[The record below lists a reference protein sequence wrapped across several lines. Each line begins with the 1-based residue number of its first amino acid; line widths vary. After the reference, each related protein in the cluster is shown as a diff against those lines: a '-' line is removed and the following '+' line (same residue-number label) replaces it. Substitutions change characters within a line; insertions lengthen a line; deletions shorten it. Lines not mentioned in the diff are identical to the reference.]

1 MTYFRPLSGI
11 KKAEKENHMNTQLN
25 IKTQRRFSPIIVT
38 LLVGFVAVLVSGGPS
53 VQAQTTTTA
62 ATVDSSI
69 TIKTNGTV
77 SDPSGSI
84 KLSGN
89 VIIKCRRVIDPTS
102 TTTAPLV
109 LLDFDF
115 SQLTGTTGSGKT
127 LTTYV
132 TGDNHATSVRPLQAS
147 DTIVVT
153 VPYFDSTK
161 DMLSANSFLATATL
175 NFDIS
180 AGTLTSGTLTYGTNI
195 FKSTGVGTFTV
206 N

>member
-1 MTYFRPLSGI
+1 
-11 KKAEKENHMNTQLN
+11 MNTQLS
-25 IKTQRRFSPIIVT
+25 IKMRRRRFSPIVVT
-38 LLVGFVAVLVSGGPS
+38 LVVGFVAVLILGGPS
-53 VQAQTTTTA
+53 VQAQTTTA
-62 ATVDSSI
+62 APATVDSSI

-77 SDPSGSI
+77 SDPSGAV
-84 KLSGN
+84 KVSGD
-89 VIIKCRRVIDPTS
+89 VIVKCRRVIDTSS
-102 TTTAPLV
+102 TTIPPLV

-132 TGDNHATSVRPLQAS
+132 TGGNHSAEIRPLQAS

-161 DMLSANSFLATATL
+161 DMLSASTFMATATL

-180 AGTLTSGTLTYGTNI
+180 TGTLTSGTITYGTNV

>member
-1 MTYFRPLSGI
+1 
-11 KKAEKENHMNTQLN
+11 MNTQLN
-25 IKTQRRFSPIIVT
+25 INTRRRFSPFVVT
-38 LLVGFVAVLVSGGPS
+38 LSVGIAVVLAMLVVGGSS
-53 VQAQTTTTA
+53 VQAQTP

-77 SDPSGSI
+77 TEGTTTI

-89 VIIKCRRVIDPTS
+89 VIIKCRRVIDTS
-102 TTTAPLV
+102 TPTITPVV

-115 SQLTGTTGSGKT
+115 SQVTGTTGSGKT
-127 LTTYV
+127 LVTYI
-132 TGDNHATSVRPLQAS
+132 TGDNHATEIRPFQAS

-161 DMLSANSFLATATL
+161 DALSASSFMATANL
-175 NFDIS
+175 NFDVS
-180 AGTLTSGTLTYGTNI
+180 TGTLTSGTLTYGTNV

>member
-1 MTYFRPLSGI
+1 
-11 KKAEKENHMNTQLN
+11 MNTQLN
-25 IKTQRRFSPIIVT
+25 IKTRRRFSPIVVT
-38 LLVGFVAVLVSGGPS
+38 LLVGIVAVLVSGGAS
-53 VQAQTTTTA
+53 VQAQTP

-77 SDPSGSI
+77 TEGTTTV

-89 VIIKCRRVIDPTS
+89 VIVKCRRVIDTS
-102 TTTAPLV
+102 TPTITPVV

-132 TGDNHATSVRPLQAS
+132 TGGNHAAEIRPLQAS

-161 DMLSANSFLATATL
+161 DMLSANTFMATATL

-180 AGTLTSGTLTYGTNI
+180 AGTLTSGTLTYGTNV

>member
-1 MTYFRPLSGI
+1 
-11 KKAEKENHMNTQLN
+11 MNTQVN
-25 IKTQRRFSPIIVT
+25 IKTGRRRFSANVLT
-38 LLVGFVAVLVSGGPS
+38 LLVGVIAVLVLGHPS
-53 VQAQTTTTA
+53 VQAQTTS
-62 ATVDSSI
+62 TVDSSI

-89 VIIKCRRVIDPTS
+89 VIIKCRRVIDNTVATLP
-102 TTTAPLV
+102 PLV

-127 LTTYV
+127 LVTYV
-132 TGDNHATSVRPLQAS
+132 TGDNHATALRPFQAS

-153 VPYFDSTK
+153 VPYYDSTK
-161 DMLSANSFLATATL
+161 DVLSASSFLATATL

-180 AGTLTSGTLTYGTNI
+180 TGTLTSGTLTYGSNV

>member
-1 MTYFRPLSGI
+1 
-11 KKAEKENHMNTQLN
+11 MNTQLN
-25 IKTQRRFSPIIVT
+25 IKTRRRRFSLTFVS
-38 LLVGFVAVLVSGGPS
+38 LLVGVVAVLVLGNPS
-53 VQAQTTTTA
+53 VQAQTA
-62 ATVDSSI
+62 GASTVDSSI

-77 SDPSGSI
+77 SDPSGAI

-89 VIIKCRRVIDPTS
+89 VIIKCRRVIDN
-102 TTTAPLV
+102 TTTTLPPLV

-115 SQLTGTTGSGKT
+115 SQLQGTTGSGKT
-127 LTTYV
+127 LVTYV
-132 TGDNHATSVRPLQAS
+132 TGGNHATALRPFQAS

-161 DMLSANSFLATATL
+161 DILSASSFLATATL

-180 AGTLTSGTLTYGTNI
+180 TGTLTSGTLTYGTNT

>member
-1 MTYFRPLSGI
+1 
-11 KKAEKENHMNTQLN
+11 MNTQLN
-25 IKTQRRFSPIIVT
+25 IKTRRRFSPIVVT
-38 LLVGFVAVLVSGGPS
+38 LLVGIVAVLVSGGPS
-53 VQAQTTTTA
+53 VQAQTP

-77 SDPSGSI
+77 TEGTTTI

-89 VIIKCRRVIDPTS
+89 VIVKCRRVIDTS
-102 TTTAPLV
+102 TPTITPVV

-127 LTTYV
+127 LVTYV
-132 TGDNHATSVRPLQAS
+132 TGDNHAQQIRPFQVS

-161 DMLSANSFLATATL
+161 DALSASTFMATANL

-180 AGTLTSGTLTYGTNI
+180 TGTLTSGTLTYGTNV
-195 FKSTGVGTFTV
+195 FKSSGVGTVTV